1 MNKQVV
7 TVDYKKFEGLILKWN
22 FLDLKRTSRFLRHF
36 IIVGSTDLSSTAFL
50 IEDYVRLMKPGDLYS
65 VLFFNSNRKQRFKGW
80 REKTYSTDFSVDNL
94 LGDRGLKIPKW
105 EEAFQTI

>member
-36 IIVGSTDLSSTAFL
+36 IIVGSADLSTTAFL
-50 IEDYVRLMKPGDLYS
+50 IEDYVRFMKPGDLYS
-65 VLFFNSNRKQRFKGW
+65 VLYFKSNGKLRFKGW
-80 REKTYSTDFSVDNL
+80 KEKTYSTGLSVDNL
-94 LGDRGLKIPKW
+94 MGSSSLKVPKW
-105 EEAFQTI
+105 EEVFQIV

>member
-1 MNKQVV
+1 
-7 TVDYKKFEGLILKWN
+7 
-22 FLDLKRTSRFLRHF
+22 
-36 IIVGSTDLSSTAFL
+36 
-50 IEDYVRLMKPGDLYS
+50 MKPGDLYS